1 MDDNISKL
9 SKLDKSTMVNKSIS
23 STQAQ
28 NNFGQILDDI
38 IGHRTRYIVE
48 RRGVP
53 QVIILSLDDF
63 AHTLHDIYEQQQLVA
78 LLQEVRP
85 EYRLGQVLT
94 PPMEEPTG
102 ESQ

>member
-1 MDDNISKL
+1 MI
-9 SKLDKSTMVNKSIS
+9 NKSIS

-38 IGHRTRYIVE
+38 IGHHTRYIVE

-63 AHTLHDIYEQQQLVA
+63 ACTLCDPEEQQQLVT

-85 EYRLGQVLT
+85 AYRLGQVLVPST
-94 PPMEEPTG
+94 AKPTG
-102 ESQ
+102 DSS